1 MSDNDL
7 LYFDSTTEIYWHGV
21 IMAAAI
27 LLGYAMFYLLA
38 RIINRK
44 SLNQCYFV
52 TLFSFPLAL
61 ILSRAQYCFF
71 RQGEFK
77 SFADIVRLTDG
88 GFGLYG
94 AMAGFAAAVFIV
106 SLFEKELT
114 VPEAFDAAGVSGALA
129 ICIGRLACLF
139 SHEEKGFAL
148 SDDSFAKFMFTSFSK
163 SDNSRVVDVFKY
175 ESLAAGIIFLVLAV
189 TFILTYGKKKY
200 VKGTAAIQFLL
211 LYSLTQTL
219 FESWRS
225 DSLFLNTLGFVRF
238 SQAFSAV
245 IFAVILVILCIR
257 YAKFYGF
264 NAKQIIIWAALAGLI
279 ALAFVCEFT
288 MTGNTRLRNY
298 SGMGAG
304 LFGTLIIGSWLLGK
318 AQLTDAGKKKKP
330 ESAVSGSPKK

>member
-1 MSDNDL
+1 MSENDL
-7 LYFDSTTEIYWHGV
+7 LYFDSNIEIYWHGV

-27 LLGYAMFYLLA
+27 LLGCVLFCLLC
-38 RIINRK
+38 RIIDRR
-44 SLNQCYFV
+44 SANQSYFV
-52 TLFSFPLAL
+52 TLFSFPLGL

-71 RQGEFK
+71 RPVEFE
-77 SFADIVRLTDG
+77 SFADVLQLTDG
-88 GFGLYG
+88 GYGLYG
-94 AMAGFAAAVFIV
+94 AMAGVAAAILLV
-106 SLFEKELT
+106 SIFERTLSL
-114 VPEAFDAAGVSGALA
+114 PQLFDAAGVSGALA
-129 ICIGRLACLF
+129 ICVGRLACLF

-148 SDDSFAKFMFTSFSK
+148 SDDRFAKFMFTSFSQ

-175 ESLAAGIIFLVLAV
+175 ESLAAGIIFLALCV
-189 TFILTYGKKKY
+189 TLFLTYGKKKY
-200 VKGTAAIQFLL
+200 VRGTAALQFLL

-245 IFAVILVILCIR
+245 IFAVVLVILCIR
-257 YAKFYGF
+257 YAKFCGF

-304 LFGTLIIGSWLLGK
+304 LLGTLVIGSRLLDR
-318 AQLTDAGKKKKP
+318 AQLAGAGRKAEP
-330 ESAVSGSPKK
+330 AEDSSGSGK

>member
-1 MSDNDL
+1 MGDNDL

-21 IMAAAI
+21 VMAAAI
-27 LLGYAMFYLLA
+27 LLGYAVFYLLA
-38 RIINRK
+38 RIISRK
-44 SLNQCYFV
+44 SLNQCYFI
-52 TLFSFPLAL
+52 TLISFPLAL

-71 RQGEFK
+71 RQGEFAG
-77 SFADIVRLTDG
+77 FGDIIRLTDG

-94 AMAGFAAAVFIV
+94 AMAGVAAAVFIV
-106 SLFEKELT
+106 SIFEKGLS
-114 VPEAFDAAGVSGALA
+114 VPEVFDAAGVSGALA

-148 SDDSFAKFMFTSFSK
+148 SDDSFAKFMFTSFSA

-175 ESLAAGIIFLVLAV
+175 ESLAAGIIFLALIV
-189 TFILTYGKKKY
+189 TFILTYGAKKF
-200 VKGTAAIQFLL
+200 VKGTAAVQFLL

-245 IFAVILVILCIR
+245 IFAVVLVILCIR
-257 YAKFYGF
+257 YAKLYGF
-264 NAKQIIIWAALAGLI
+264 KPTQIIIWAVLAGLI

-304 LFGTLIIGSWLLGK
+304 LFGTHIIGSWLLSK
-318 AQLTDAGKKKKP
+318 TQLTNVGKKDKPAKK
-330 ESAVSGSPKK
+330 SSGSTK